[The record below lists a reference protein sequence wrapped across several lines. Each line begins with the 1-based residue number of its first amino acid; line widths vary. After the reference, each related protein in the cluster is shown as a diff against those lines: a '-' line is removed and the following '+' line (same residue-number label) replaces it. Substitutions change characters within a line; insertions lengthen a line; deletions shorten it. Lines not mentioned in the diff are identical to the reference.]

1 MPTLT
6 LSHVTLWIQQR
17 DKKKKKEKKREREKK
32 RKKKDGVG
40 TEGVT
45 TLLVRTS
52 LEEDRGVSEKFGPIT
67 LTKEMECLLCI

>member
-1 MPTLT
+1 MLPCGFNNET
-6 LSHVTLWIQQR
+6 
-17 DKKKKKEKKREREKK
+17 KKKKRKKERERK

>member
-1 MPTLT
+1 MLPCGFNNET
-6 LSHVTLWIQQR
+6 
-17 DKKKKKEKKREREKK
+17 KKKKRKKERERK

-67 LTKEMECLLCI
+67 LTKEMECPLCM